1 MRYDRKRIIRN
12 INSLRSSNRLSGIR
26 KLTKRRI
33 RMNII
38 IIIYK
43 INGPSRIITSQITLF
58 YNRTL

>member
-1 MRYDRKRIIRN
+1 MWYDRKRIIRN
-12 INSLRSSNRLSGIR
+12 ISSLRSSNRLSGIR
-26 KLTKRRI
+26 KLTKWRI

-43 INGPSRIITSQITLF
+43 INGPSRIITSQITLL